1 MSANKGGRALRV
13 GWIVFAC
20 LGTLVLL
27 GSLAWHISSK
37 TETATLSLQPG
48 ARASIVVDRVMP
60 DRPRVSLRFAAPTG
74 ALASSRPELGEF
86 KTRQTRD
93 ALVFA
98 NPGARILLR
107 IEDANTAAIYE
118 ALPAGSHGADSI
130 GRDLVLFEDDGDRG
144 RFRWPPVLPA
154 ESIPAGRSVVHVTVL
169 EVDDAIRGESIT
181 VMLEPPLGFKRGTG
195 GMLDV
200 LRWFWLWPVY
210 AVLLALLGL
219 VLVAAQRRSR
229 PAVQLP

>member
-1 MSANKGGRALRV
+1 MSANKGVRALRF
-13 GWIVFAC
+13 GWIVFGSLC
-20 LGTLVLL
+20 VLL
-27 GSLAWHISSK
+27 LVGSLAWHISSK

-48 ARASIVVDRVMP
+48 ARASIVVDRVVR

-86 KTRQTRD
+86 KTRQARD

-98 NPGARILLR
+98 NPGASVLVR

-118 ALPAGSHGADSI
+118 ALPAGSYGAGFI
-130 GRDLVLFEDDGDRG
+130 GRDLVLFDDGDRG

-169 EVDDAIRGESIT
+169 EVDDAIRGESIA

-195 GMLDV
+195 GILDV
-200 LRWFWLWPVY
+200 LHWFWLWPVY
-210 AVLLALLGL
+210 VAALLVFGL